1 MPCCAV
7 LCCVVPAHL
16 VRVGKVEASGTRLPK
31 FRRTQEAEE
40 AVSGVNR
47 NVDEQLLR
55 IAPRVDEEMLK

>member
-1 MPCCAV
+1 
-7 LCCVVPAHL
+7 
-16 VRVGKVEASGTRLPK
+16 VGKVEASGTRLPK